1 MLTELL
7 STADVFVA
15 TFSRP
20 LKNCPWTKAVVSGQR
35 TSGLWSLR
43 IESFTDRQAFT
54 APWQEPVEDLDIA
67 LEHLLHESFRQILVQ
82 TPENDHHVIR
92 TFKSDGVRVSV
103 QQSFASRVHWDGVTA
118 DRTKQRLLTPEQDA
132 AFLHIMD
139 LATADGRIKAP
150 MADKFRQVNHLL
162 QRAANSEQ
170 RAANSEHRAANS
182 EHRAAN
188 SEFVVVDAGCGKAY
202 LSLSLVYVMQRM
214 GRKVRLIGIDS
225 NPNVIGHCRK
235 VAADMGFTGAEF
247 YVGGISEVG
256 KGLALPHCDMLIALH
271 ACDTA
276 TDDALELGLAL
287 HADTMLVAPCCHH
300 EVQKQLAKDRV
311 PTWARP
317 LLDDGITKERLGDLL
332 TDTMRR
338 DILRWKGYD
347 AHLEEFISLEHTQK
361 NVLLRATR
369 RDGTSR
375 ADHWR
380 DQVTMMIEAWGAQC
394 ALWPRVS
401 TT

>member
-92 TFKSDGVRVSV
+92 SFKSDGVRVSV
-103 QQSFASRVHWDGVTA
+103 QQSSASRMHWDGVTA

-162 QRAANSEQ
+162 QRAANSE
-170 RAANSEHRAANS
+170 
-182 EHRAAN
+182 HRAAN

-214 GRKVRLIGIDS
+214 GRKVRLIVIDS

-256 KGLALPHCDMLIALH
+256 KGLALPHCD
-271 ACDTA
+271 
-276 TDDALELGLAL
+276 
-287 HADTMLVAPCCHH
+287 
-300 EVQKQLAKDRV
+300 
-311 PTWARP
+311 
-317 LLDDGITKERLGDLL
+317 
-332 TDTMRR
+332 
-338 DILRWKGYD
+338 
-347 AHLEEFISLEHTQK
+347 
-361 NVLLRATR
+361 
-369 RDGTSR
+369 
-375 ADHWR
+375 
-380 DQVTMMIEAWGAQC
+380 
-394 ALWPRVS
+394 
-401 TT
+401 